1 MASPRKLTP
10 KQERWF
16 HLYME
21 IGNGSE
27 AYRRVYDCALMSD
40 RAIRVEASR
49 LINHPEVLRRREAQS
64 AAFEA
69 EHLARIFRR

>member
-1 MASPRKLTP
+1 MARKLTP

-16 HLYME
+16 QLYIE

-27 AYRRVYDCALMSD
+27 AYRRAYDCALMSD

-49 LINHPEVLRRREAQS
+49 LLNHPEVLRRREAHWDAWR
-64 AAFEA
+64 AALFA
-69 EHLARIFRR
+69 KR